1 MTEFHQPVN
10 PMRLSIGNGDDRS
23 SVLVF
28 AIGITNQ
35 DYVEYLTVYGQFI
48 SRDRVSLIQVCI
60 NGQWTT

>member
-10 PMRLSIGNGDDRS
+10 PMRISIGNGSDKYQI
-23 SVLVF
+23 LVF

-48 SRDRVSLIQVCI
+48 SRDRVSLVEVCV